1 MINRAVPKTSSG
13 VRSTL
18 RKQRKVDLCE
28 FKAIYILSARP
39 AKVTKKKKK
48 NLYWKKLL
56 ELGSLKLV
64 IKLTCKT
71 F

>member
-39 AKVTKKKKK
+39 AKVTKKK